1 MNELELNP
9 TYHVPEERAELFT
22 ADTVGSTEHE
32 YLALLAALVIATKPN
47 RVLETG
53 AETGV
58 GTEALMAGIEIN
70 GFGELISV
78 ELNPASADLVQ
89 KKVPK
94 AKLVNDD
101 SLHYLANYDGKPFD
115 FVFLDSHLPIRAK
128 ELELLIH
135 GNLLSPGAFIAIHD
149 TSRTRPQPDG
159 KAFWDDFDRVDTE
172 YQGTPWEFK
181 FLEFPLSR
189 GLILIQAT
197 TIKE

>member
-32 YLALLAALVIATKPN
+32 YLALLAALVMATKPN

-58 GTEALMAGIEIN
+58 GTEALMAGIEAN

-78 ELNPASADLVQ
+78 ELNPISADLVQ

-94 AKLVNDD
+94 AKIVNDD

-115 FVFLDSHLPIRAK
+115 FVFLDSHLPLRAK
-128 ELELLIH
+128 EWELLVD
-135 GNLLSPGAFIAIHD
+135 GDLLSAHAIIAIHD
-149 TSRTRPQPDG
+149 TSRLRPQQD
-159 KAFWDDFDRVDTE
+159 KTEFWEDFNRVCKKYRYMT
-172 YQGTPWEFK
+172 QRIM
-181 FLEFPLSR
+181 FPLSR
-189 GLILIQAT
+189 GMLLLQAP
-197 TIKE
+197 